1 MQQMT
6 VLQMEEIQGG
16 YSAKQAILCG
26 LTVAGW
32 GLSLASLI
40 AAPNPLS
47 AVGYSVATAGLA
59 GCFV

>member
-1 MQQMT
+1 
-6 VLQMEEIQGG
+6 MEEIQGG